1 MTYKIIETK
10 GIKIKVWQKS
20 FSIDGMNDIFWPT
33 NVTDEDIKKF
43 VSAIYDQV
51 EKKAIESANKK
62 VADRVY
68 KLLQE

>member
-10 GIKIKVWQKS
+10 GIKIKVWKKS
-20 FSIDGMNDIFWPT
+20 FSIDGMTDIFWPT

-62 VADRVY
+62 VAD
-68 KLLQE
+68 KLYHMLKE

>member
-1 MTYKIIETK
+1 MTYRIIETK
-10 GIKIKVWQKS
+10 GIKIKVWKKS

-51 EKKAIESANKK
+51 EKNAIESANKK
-62 VADRVY
+62 VADKVY
-68 KLLQE
+68 QLLQK